1 MNKKIKIILVLL
13 TIITVF
19 TIGCGS
25 SVKKSD
31 GYYNGIKWGST
42 IADVEQKLDGD
53 VVVAD
58 DKASILQII
67 ENFEEINGSQAWVMY
82 FFEND
87 RLCKISI
94 TPSVLPDNTT
104 LSDDGLNSQLYDILV
119 EKYGECSDSDSLEK
133 TWNTKNSVITM
144 SVSNYIEYVPHE

>member
-31 GYYNGIKWGST
+31 GYYNGIKWDST
-42 IADVEQKLDGD
+42 IADVEQKLGSDI
-53 VVVAD
+53 VVAD

-67 ENFEEINGSQAWVMY
+67 ENFDEINGSQAWVTY
-82 FFEND
+82 YFEND
-87 RLCKISI
+87 KLCKIAI
-94 TPSVLPDNTT
+94 TSSVLPDNAT
-104 LSDDGLNSQLYDILV
+104 LSDDDLNSQLYDILV

-144 SVSNYIEYVPHE
+144 SASNYIEYVPNE

>member
-67 ENFEEINGSQAWVMY
+67 ENFEEING
-82 FFEND
+82 
-87 RLCKISI
+87 
-94 TPSVLPDNTT
+94 
-104 LSDDGLNSQLYDILV
+104 
-119 EKYGECSDSDSLEK
+119 
-133 TWNTKNSVITM
+133 
-144 SVSNYIEYVPHE
+144 

>member
-42 IADVEQKLDGD
+42 IADVEQKLGSDI
-53 VVVAD
+53 VVAD

-87 RLCKISI
+87 RLCKISM
-94 TPSVLPDNTT
+94 TPSISPNNTT
-104 LSDDGLNSQLYDILV
+104 LSDADLNSQLYDILV
-119 EKYGECSDSDSLEK
+119 EKYGECSDSNSLEK
-133 TWNTKNSVITM
+133 TWNTKNSVIAM
-144 SVSNYIEYVPHE
+144 SASNYIEYIPNE

>member
-42 IADVEQKLDGD
+42 IADVEQKLGSDI
-53 VVVAD
+53 VVAD

-67 ENFEEINGSQAWVMY
+67 ENFDGINGSQAWVMY

-94 TPSVLPDNTT
+94 TPSVLPNNTT

-119 EKYGECSDSDSLEK
+119 EKYGECSDSDSLGK

-144 SVSNYIEYVPHE
+144 SASNYIEYIPNE

>member
-42 IADVEQKLDGD
+42 IADVEQKLSSDI
-53 VVVAD
+53 VVAD

-67 ENFEEINGSQAWVMY
+67 ENFDGINGSQAWITY

-94 TPSVLPDNTT
+94 TPSILPNNTT
-104 LSDDGLNSQLYDILV
+104 LSDADLNSQLYNILV
-119 EKYGECSDSDSLEK
+119 EKYGECSDSNSLEK

-144 SVSNYIEYVPHE
+144 SVSNYIEYVPNE

>member
-1 MNKKIKIILVLL
+1 MNKKIKIVLVLL

-42 IADVEQKLDGD
+42 IADVEQKLGD
-53 VVVAD
+53 DIVVAD

-94 TPSVLPDNTT
+94 TPSVLPNNTT
-104 LSDDGLNSQLYDILV
+104 LSDDGLNSQLYDRLV

-144 SVSNYIEYVPHE
+144 SASNYIEYVPNE

>member
-42 IADVEQKLDGD
+42 IADVEQKLGSDI
-53 VVVAD
+53 VVAD

-67 ENFEEINGSQAWVMY
+67 ENFE
-82 FFEND
+82 
-87 RLCKISI
+87 
-94 TPSVLPDNTT
+94 
-104 LSDDGLNSQLYDILV
+104 
-119 EKYGECSDSDSLEK
+119 
-133 TWNTKNSVITM
+133 
-144 SVSNYIEYVPHE
+144 

>member
-42 IADVEQKLDGD
+42 ISDVEQKLGSDI
-53 VVVAD
+53 VVAD

-87 RLCKISI
+87 SLCKISI
-94 TPSVLPDNTT
+94 TSSVLPNNTT

-119 EKYGECSDSDSLEK
+119 EKYGECSDSNSLEK

-144 SVSNYIEYVPHE
+144 SASNYIEYVPNE

>member
-42 IADVEQKLDGD
+42 IADVEQKLGSDI
-53 VVVAD
+53 VVAD

-67 ENFEEINGSQAWVMY
+67 ENFDGINGSQAWVTY
-82 FFEND
+82 YFEND
-87 RLCKISI
+87 KLCKIAITSSI
-94 TPSVLPDNTT
+94 FPDNPT
-104 LSDDGLNSQLYDILV
+104 LSDDDLNSQLYDILV
-119 EKYGECSDSDSLEK
+119 EKYGECSDSNSLEK

-144 SVSNYIEYVPHE
+144 SVSNYIEYVPNE

>member
-42 IADVEQKLDGD
+42 IDDVEQKLGSDI
-53 VVVAD
+53 VVAD

-67 ENFEEINGSQAWVMY
+67 ENFDGINGSQAWITY

-94 TPSVLPDNTT
+94 THSVLPNNTT
-104 LSDDGLNSQLYDILV
+104 LSDADLNSQLYIILV
-119 EKYGECSDSDSLEK
+119 EKYGECSDSNSLEK

-144 SVSNYIEYVPHE
+144 SASNYIEYVPNE

>member
-42 IADVEQKLDGD
+42 ISDVEQKLGSDI
-53 VVVAD
+53 VVSD

-94 TPSVLPDNTT
+94 TPSVLPNNTT
-104 LSDDGLNSQLYDILV
+104 LSDDGLNSQLYDRLV
-119 EKYGECSDSDSLEK
+119 EKYGECSDSNSLEK

-144 SVSNYIEYVPHE
+144 SASNYIEYVPNK

>member
-42 IADVEQKLDGD
+42 IADVEQKLGSDI
-53 VVVAD
+53 VVSD

-67 ENFEEINGSQAWVMY
+67 ENFDGINGSQAWITY
-82 FFEND
+82 FFEN

-94 TPSVLPDNTT
+94 TPSVLPNNTT
-104 LSDDGLNSQLYDILV
+104 LSDADLNSQLYNILV
-119 EKYGECSDSDSLEK
+119 EKYGECSDSNSLEK

-144 SVSNYIEYVPHE
+144 SASNYIEYVPNE

>member
-42 IADVEQKLDGD
+42 IADVEQKLGSDI
-53 VVVAD
+53 VVAD

-67 ENFEEINGSQAWVMY
+67 ENFEEINGSQAWVTY
-82 FFEND
+82 FCESD

-94 TPSVLPDNTT
+94 TPSILPNNTT
-104 LSDDGLNSQLYDILV
+104 LSDADLNSQLYNILV
-119 EKYGECSDSDSLEK
+119 EKYGECSDSNSLEK

-144 SVSNYIEYVPHE
+144 SASIYIEYVPNE

>member
-42 IADVEQKLDGD
+42 IADVEQKLGSDI
-53 VVVAD
+53 VVAD
-58 DKASILQII
+58 DKTSILQII

-94 TPSVLPDNTT
+94 TPSVLPNNTT

-119 EKYGECSDSDSLEK
+119 EKYGECSDSDSLGK

-144 SVSNYIEYVPHE
+144 SVSNYIEYVPNE

>member
-31 GYYNGIKWGST
+31 GYCNVIKWGST
-42 IADVEQKLDGD
+42 IADVEQKLGSDI
-53 VVVAD
+53 VVAD

-67 ENFEEINGSQAWVMY
+67 ENFDGINGSQAWITY

-94 TPSVLPDNTT
+94 TPSILPNNTT
-104 LSDDGLNSQLYDILV
+104 LSDADLNSQLYNILV
-119 EKYGECSDSDSLEK
+119 EKYGECSDSNSLEK
-133 TWNTKNSVITM
+133 TWNTKNSAITM
-144 SVSNYIEYVPHE
+144 SVSNYIEYVPNE

>member
-42 IADVEQKLDGD
+42 ISDVEQKLGSDI
-53 VVVAD
+53 VVAD

-67 ENFEEINGSQAWVMY
+67 ENFDGINGSQAWVMY

-144 SVSNYIEYVPHE
+144 SASNYIEYIPNE

>member
-31 GYYNGIKWGST
+31 GYYNGIKWGNT
-42 IADVEQKLDGD
+42 ISDVEQKLGSDI
-53 VVVAD
+53 VVAD

-67 ENFEEINGSQAWVMY
+67 ENFEEINGSQAWVTY

-94 TPSVLPDNTT
+94 TPSVLPNNTA

-119 EKYGECSDSDSLEK
+119 EKYGECSDSDSLGK

-144 SVSNYIEYVPHE
+144 SASNYIEYVPNE

>member
-42 IADVEQKLDGD
+42 ISDVEQKLGSDI
-53 VVVAD
+53 VVAD

-67 ENFEEINGSQAWVMY
+67 ENFYGINGSQAWVTY
-82 FFEND
+82 YFEND
-87 RLCKISI
+87 KLCKIAI
-94 TPSVLPDNTT
+94 TSSVLPDNAT
-104 LSDDGLNSQLYDILV
+104 LSDDDLNSQLYDILV
-119 EKYGECSDSDSLEK
+119 EKYGECSDSNSFEK
-133 TWNTKNSVITM
+133 TWCTNNSVITM
-144 SVSNYIEYVPHE
+144 NTSNYIKYIPNE

>member
-42 IADVEQKLDGD
+42 IADVEQKLGSDI
-53 VVVAD
+53 VVAD

-82 FFEND
+82 FFEDD

-94 TPSVLPDNTT
+94 TPSVLPNNTT

-119 EKYGECSDSDSLEK
+119 KKYGECSNSDSLEK

-144 SVSNYIEYVPHE
+144 SASNYIEYFPNE

>member
-42 IADVEQKLDGD
+42 IADVEQKLGSDI
-53 VVVAD
+53 VVAD

-67 ENFEEINGSQAWVMY
+67 ENFEEINGSQAWVTY
-82 FFEND
+82 FFESH

-94 TPSVLPDNTT
+94 TASILPNNTT
-104 LSDDGLNSQLYDILV
+104 LSDADLNSQLYNILV
-119 EKYGECSDSDSLEK
+119 EKYGECSDSNSLEK

-144 SVSNYIEYVPHE
+144 SASNYIEYVPNE

>member
-42 IADVEQKLDGD
+42 IADVEQKLGSDI
-53 VVVAD
+53 VVAD

-67 ENFEEINGSQAWVMY
+67 ENFEEINGSQAWVTY

-94 TPSVLPDNTT
+94 TPSVLPNNTA

-119 EKYGECSDSDSLEK
+119 EKYGECSDSDSLGK

-144 SVSNYIEYVPHE
+144 SASNYIEYIPNE